1 MSDTVNVHTAESNKA
16 KTIEAYRVVREEG
29 DWEAFFK
36 DFDPSVKVVE
46 ADSLP
51 YGGVYHGIE
60 GAKYLVQTAMGTW
73 DNFGFEVEEIA
84 AAGDLVFIYIYMRGT
99 GKKTGKTFS
108 YPLVEVWRFREGKVV
123 EFRPFYWDT
132 HRIRECYG
140 D

>member
-1 MSDTVNVHTAESNKA
+1 MSDTVSVHTAESNKA
-16 KTIEAYRVVREEG
+16 KTIEAYRVREEG

-36 DFDPSVKVVE
+36 DFDPNVKVVE

-51 YGGVYHGIE
+51 YGGVYHGVE

-73 DNFGFEVEEIA
+73 DNFGFEVEQLA
-84 AAGDLVFIYIYMRGT
+84 AAGDLVFIYIYMRG
-99 GKKTGKTFS
+99 TGKTFS

-132 HRIRECYG
+132 HRMSECFG
-140 D
+140 G